1 MTSAPNRKHGQLTP
15 GEASDV
21 GLDADQLNVAAD
33 LLSGHVDAGDFS
45 AASLFIARKGRSI
58 LSRGFGTLR
67 PEAGSPAVDAD
78 SIFLLAS
85 ITKPVTACALMQ
97 LVDKGLIS
105 LDDPVQQHLPEFT
118 GWDKGQIRVRQIL
131 SHISGM
137 PDMLPQNTEL
147 RRAHR
152 PMSAFV
158 QGALHTNLLYSPGT
172 DFSYQSKGILLAAE
186 IVERITGQRLRNV
199 EKAGIF
205 QPLGMNRSC
214 LGIDDFDISD
224 TVWVGTSMDESPD
237 AQHWGPNSAY
247 WRDFGCPWGGMH
259 STGPDLG
266 ALLQCLLNG
275 GLYGDQRVLSQAAAR
290 AMVSNQNPAHL
301 DAPWGVGWAL
311 RDSNVWAFFGEQVS
325 SRTFGHVGATGTV
338 AWADPESELICVC
351 LTNVKIQGGSLLRR
365 VSNAVAAAVID

>member
-1 MTSAPNRKHGQLTP
+1 MSALSLTP

-21 GLDADQLNVAAD
+21 GLDADQLNVATD
-33 LLSGHVDAGDFS
+33 LLAGHVDAGDFS
-45 AASLFIARKGRSI
+45 AASLFVARKGRSV

-67 PEAGSPAVDAD
+67 PEAGSAAVEAD

-118 GWDKGQIRVRQIL
+118 GWDKGQITVRQIL

-137 PDMLPQNTEL
+137 PDMLPENTEL

-158 QGALHTNLLYSPGT
+158 QGALHTNLLYLPGT

-186 IVERITGQRLRNV
+186 IVERITGQRLRDV

-205 QPLGMNRSC
+205 QPLGMHRSC

-224 TVWVGTSMDESPD
+224 TVWVGTSMDESKD
-237 AQHWGPNSAY
+237 AQHWGANSAY
-247 WRDFGCPWGGMH
+247 WRDFGCPWGGMN

-266 ALLQCLLNG
+266 ALLQCMLNG
-275 GLYGDQRVLSQAAAR
+275 GAYGDQRVLSQAAAR
-290 AMVSNQNPAHL
+290 AMVTNQNPAHL
-301 DAPWGVGWAL
+301 NAPWGVGWAL
-311 RDSNVWAFFGEQVS
+311 RDSKVWAFFGEQVS
-325 SRTFGHVGATGTV
+325 ARTFGHVGATGTV

-365 VSNAVAAAVID
+365 VSNAVAAAVVD